1 MRRLLTLVIVLG
13 ITVSI
18 SPSANAIEP
27 WKISI
32 TSNLSNIDQFESREL
47 KFSVAIS
54 DKTVIN
60 SLKQTGI
67 EVIGQAFLAPVLQ
80 PLITQSVYDSRLG
93 GPTTP
98 QGSELKGAAYF
109 CYNPRPKHIAGLSSG
124 GSALRGQKAG
134 DENRIDIHFS
144 CWFPMGMKVQE
155 YTLNIDLRILQG
167 KPNPV
172 TQVFLFGNYPESMR
186 PAWYYQDS
194 QQSARFGNSIGP
206 NVLVQTIPEMPVI
219 NVVRTS
225 PRTSPESLTF
235 NVENLIETT
244 EKLKANSETVYKAY
258 QNYKELLENIENKL
272 SALITRSSNLEEENL
287 ESKYAPSIQE
297 LSKQLKSNQTNVVDL
312 ETQLEYYFR
321 WWNRDPPPLYENFP
335 TIKPGSP
342 DTDVRL
348 KYLYGLDFNIVSKP
362 EVLIA
367 QYPDFKLMKAD
378 PTPYLRF
385 IVKSKTAILR
395 AHIVIDG
402 GSPYFV
408 GDVILPGALPLNL
421 GGGLVLVE
429 NQQWDGS
436 MFLTSLLIGPKN
448 YPFDLKILNSVECSR
463 GWFEDAAGNLSD
475 YWNIPPTSDC
485 IPKATQAASAAK
497 DFDNLKQV
505 YLNLARANENFQNLS
520 LIPTSLQNK
529 LSLLPL
535 ISSDADLIKS
545 KMDLLD
551 LQITKERAAQAKV
564 TVIKKTTIQCV
575 KGKLTK
581 KVTAIKP
588 KCPAG
593 YKKK

>member
-1 MRRLLTLVIVLG
+1 M
-13 ITVSI
+13 
-18 SPSANAIEP
+18 
-27 WKISI
+27 
-32 TSNLSNIDQFESREL
+32 SNIDQFESREL
-47 KFSVAIS
+47 KFSVSIS

-60 SLKQTGI
+60 SLKQPGT

-98 QGSELKGAAYF
+98 QGSELMGAAYF

-219 NVVRTS
+219 NVVRTA

-244 EKLKANSETVYKAY
+244 EKLKANSESVYKAY

-272 SALITRSSNLEEENL
+272 SALITRSSNLEGKNL

-297 LSKQLKSNQTNVVDL
+297 LSKQLKSNQTKVFDL

-321 WWNRDPPPLYENFP
+321 WWNRDPSPLYENFP

-348 KYLYGLDFNIVSKP
+348 KYLYGLDFNVVSKP

-378 PTPYLRF
+378 FSAWLSAADPTPYLRF
-385 IVKSKTAILR
+385 VIKSKTAILR

-402 GSPYFV
+402 GSPYFE
-408 GDVILPGALPLNL
+408 GNVILPGGVPINFY
-421 GGGLVLVE
+421 GGVVLVE
-429 NQQWDGS
+429 SQQWDGN

-448 YPFDLKILNSVECSR
+448 YPFDLKILRSVECSR
-463 GWFEDAAGNLSD
+463 GWFEDAAGNLSK

-485 IPKATQAASAAK
+485 IPKATQPASAAK

-505 YLNLARANENFQNLS
+505 YSNLAQANENFQQLS
-520 LIPTSLQNK
+520 LIPTSLQSE
-529 LSLLPL
+529 LSLLSL
-535 ISSDADLIKS
+535 ISSDADLMKS

-551 LQITKERAAQAKV
+551 LQITKERAEQAKV
-564 TVIKKTTIQCV
+564 TVIKKTAITCV

-581 KVTAIKP
+581 KVTAVKP
-588 KCPAG
+588 KCPSG

>member
-1 MRRLLTLVIVLG
+1 M
-13 ITVSI
+13 
-18 SPSANAIEP
+18 
-27 WKISI
+27 
-32 TSNLSNIDQFESREL
+32 SNIDQFESREL

-60 SLKQTGI
+60 SLNQTGI
-67 EVIGQAFLAPVLQ
+67 EVIGRAMLVPVLQ
-80 PLITQSVYDSRLG
+80 PPITYTELVLLRLL
-93 GPTTP
+93 GPKTP
-98 QGSELKGAAYF
+98 QGSELMGAGYL

-155 YTLNIDLRILQG
+155 YTLNIDLSIWVCSAGGGCSKPWQG
-167 KPNPV
+167 KPNPDPLDI

-194 QQSARFGNSIGP
+194 QQSARSGNSIGP

-219 NVVRTS
+219 NVVRTA
-225 PRTSPESLTF
+225 PRTPPESLTF

-321 WWNRDPPPLYENFP
+321 WWNRDPSPLYENFP

-378 PTPYLRF
+378 FSAWLSAADPTPYLRF
-385 IVKSKTAILR
+385 VIKSKTAILR
-395 AHIVIDG
+395 AHIEIDG
-402 GSPYFV
+402 DSSYFK
-408 GDVILPGALPLNL
+408 GNVILPGALPLNL

-429 NQQWDGS
+429 NQQWDGN

-448 YPFDLKILNSVECSR
+448 YPFDLKILRSVECSR
-463 GWFEDAAGNLSD
+463 GWFEDAAGNLSN
-475 YWNIPPTSDC
+475 YWNMPPTSDC
-485 IPKATQAASAAK
+485 IPKATQPASAAK

-564 TVIKKTTIQCV
+564 TVIKKTAITCV
-575 KGKLTK
+575 KGKVTK

-588 KCPAG
+588 KCPSG

>member
-1 MRRLLTLVIVLG
+1 M
-13 ITVSI
+13 
-18 SPSANAIEP
+18 
-27 WKISI
+27 
-32 TSNLSNIDQFESREL
+32 SNIDQFESREL
-47 KFSVAIS
+47 KFSVSIS

-60 SLKQTGI
+60 FLKQPGT
-67 EVIGQAFLAPVLQ
+67 EVIGEAMLIST
-80 PLITQSVYDSRLG
+80 LITAKASVYDSRLG

-98 QGSELKGAAYF
+98 QGSELMGVAYF

-134 DENRIDIHFS
+134 DENRIDIQFG
-144 CWFPMGMKVQE
+144 CWFPIGMKVQE
-155 YTLNIDLRILQG
+155 YTLNIRLYVSPHKATINSGGVAGLE
-167 KPNPV
+167 NC
-172 TQVFLFGNYPESMR
+172 QVFLFGNYPESTR
-186 PAWYYQDS
+186 PAWFRDGYS
-194 QQSARFGNSIGP
+194 PSPCGRSNT
-206 NVLVQTIPEMPVI
+206 LVQTIPEMPVI
-219 NVVRTS
+219 NVVRTA
-225 PRTSPESLTF
+225 PRISPESLTF

-244 EKLKANSETVYKAY
+244 EKLNVNIETVYEAY
-258 QNYKELLENIENKL
+258 QNYKALIEDIENKL
-272 SALITRSSNLEEENL
+272 SALITRSSNLEGENL
-287 ESKYAPSIQE
+287 ESKYATSIQE
-297 LSKQLKSNQTNVVDL
+297 LSKQLKSNQSNVLDL
-312 ETQLEYYFR
+312 ETQLEYHFR
-321 WWNRDPPPLYENFP
+321 WWNRDYQIYENFP

-348 KYLYGLDFNIVSKP
+348 KYLYGLDFEVVSKP

-367 QYPDFKLMKAD
+367 QYPDFKLMKADFSAWLSAAD

-402 GSPYFV
+402 VNPYFAEN
-408 GDVILPGALPLNL
+408 VILPGGA
-421 GGGLVLVE
+421 GGAGLWATDFYGGVVLVE
-429 NQQWDGS
+429 SQQWDGS

-529 LSLLPL
+529 LSFLPL

-564 TVIKKTTIQCV
+564 TAKKKTTITCI
-575 KGKLTK
+575 KGKLTN
-581 KVTAIKP
+581 KVTAVKP